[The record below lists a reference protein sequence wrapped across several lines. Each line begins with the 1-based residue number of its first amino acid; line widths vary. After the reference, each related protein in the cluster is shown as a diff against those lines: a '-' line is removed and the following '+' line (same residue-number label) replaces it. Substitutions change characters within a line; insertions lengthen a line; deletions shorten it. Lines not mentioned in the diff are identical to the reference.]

1 MKTRIAVLLLIGIV
15 CLAAANN
22 AVERCNVAA
31 RLLDEIM
38 STPEQSIP
46 LELLGRADCVAI
58 IPAVKK
64 IGFVFGGRYGKGLL
78 ACRGQDGQG
87 WTGPS
92 TVKLEGG
99 SIGLQLGGSSTDVVL
114 LVMNRQGVEKL
125 LSNKFTLGVDAAI
138 AGGPVGRSAQA
149 QTDAQMHAKILS
161 YSRSRGAFAGV
172 SLGGATLRPDYDAN
186 DRIYSRKVSHKAIL
200 SGRIPAPE
208 SARPLLAA
216 LEKYSAEAV
225 SARKDEPQE
234 DPADLSR
241 KAQAVL
247 RIESE
252 PRGAEVEL
260 NTVFNGLT
268 PRAKSVKP
276 GEYEVRLTKK
286 GFEEWVRSVTLEP
299 GETLTLNA
307 ELQVVPAAPPR
318 EAEPSP
324 HAARNS
330 VIRIDGHLGPQATK
344 RR

>member
-1 MKTRIAVLLLIGIV
+1 
-15 CLAAANN
+15 
-22 AVERCNVAA
+22 
-31 RLLDEIM
+31 M

-46 LELLGRADCVAI
+46 LELLARADCVAI

-78 ACRGQDGQG
+78 VCRSQDGQG

-125 LSNKFTLGVDAAI
+125 LSNKFTLGVDAAV

-172 SLGGATLRPDYDAN
+172 SLGGATLRPDHDAN
-186 DRIYSRKVSHKAIL
+186 HRIYSRKVSHKAIL